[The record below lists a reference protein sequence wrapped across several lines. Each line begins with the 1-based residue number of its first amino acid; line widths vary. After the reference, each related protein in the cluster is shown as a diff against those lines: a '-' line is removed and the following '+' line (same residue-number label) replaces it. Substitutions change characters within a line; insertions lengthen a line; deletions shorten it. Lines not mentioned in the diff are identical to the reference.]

1 MSYDYLFKYI
11 VVGNSSVGKSC
22 ISSRFQ
28 NDIFCNNHEVTI
40 GVEFFS
46 KIIQVETLL
55 NNQIKNFNI
64 KLQIW
69 DTAGQEEYRALIRS
83 YYRGTA
89 GCILVFDITNKKSFL
104 DIVYWL
110 ETVKYNS
117 INPVEYILVG
127 NKIDLSN
134 SRKVSYQEADE
145 LAKKY
150 NMNYFETSALN
161 SRNIFNMFYN
171 LTQNILEKVI
181 TNKICLSNN
190 TSIKKGRNRLVYY
203 TKYENTDD
211 DSCCF

>member
-69 DTAGQEEYRALIRS
+69 DTAGQERFRSITKS
-83 YYRGTA
+83 YYT
-89 GCILVFDITNKKSFL
+89 CT
-104 DIVYWL
+104 WL
-110 ETVKYNS
+110 IAYN
-117 INPVEYILVG
+117 L
-127 NKIDLSN
+127 
-134 SRKVSYQEADE
+134 
-145 LAKKY
+145 KKY
-150 NMNYFETSALN
+150 LKYSGKRVKTGAAHLA
-161 SRNIFNMFYN
+161 
-171 LTQNILEKVI
+171 Q
-181 TNKICLSNN
+181 
-190 TSIKKGRNRLVYY
+190 SIYY
-203 TKYENTDD
+203 
-211 DSCCF
+211 